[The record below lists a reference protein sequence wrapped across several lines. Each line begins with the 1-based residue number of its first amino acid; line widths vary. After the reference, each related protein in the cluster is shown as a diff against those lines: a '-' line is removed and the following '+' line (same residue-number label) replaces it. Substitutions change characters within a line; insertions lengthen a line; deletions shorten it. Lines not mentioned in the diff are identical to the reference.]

1 MWRGGVRQPTPK
13 GSRPLDKGQDLA
25 AWGPPPAPPAR
36 PLLRTCAHTSS
47 SGLGLTPMS
56 RRLRTQRMSLARQA
70 NLRVSAA
77 WRSRSEGGGGVW
89 VDACARLGMMRLV
102 VLRAHWGGGGGGRA
116 DNSQRH
122 GQLLLQAQQVWES
135 HQAVRAARFGALD
148 PDTAVPL
155 NRLAV

>member
-1 MWRGGVRQPTPK
+1 
-13 GSRPLDKGQDLA
+13 
-25 AWGPPPAPPAR
+25 
-36 PLLRTCAHTSS
+36 
-47 SGLGLTPMS
+47 
-56 RRLRTQRMSLARQA
+56 MSLARQA